1 MAENTGA
8 KRPLISGMV
17 AVYFPVSGVE
27 VFPLV
32 PPLVGFAVAA
42 ATASAGM
49 SGAFLLL
56 PFQVSVLGFV
66 SPAVSPTNLIYNI
79 ISTPGG
85 LYRYIKEGRMSWALA
100 LVLSAGTLPG
110 VFLGALIRIYFLAQP
125 AAFKL
130 FAGLVLLWLGVR
142 LLAGAAGW
150 RGAFFAN
157 GESALALEKKFAGLA
172 GGQKGRKGPFGA
184 AGLPGEARVKTR
196 SFTLKRVEYEF
207 WGETFS
213 FSTPAV
219 FLLSLAVGI
228 IGGIYGIGGSAIIAP
243 FCVSLLGLPVYTI
256 AGATLA
262 GNLVTSAAG
271 VLFFSL
277 LAVAGGQGPASVA
290 APDWALGLLFGAG
303 GLLGTYLGAALQKYL
318 PEKFIRTFIGVLTA
332 LLAVR
337 YIVEYF
343 SSWK

>member
-1 MAENTGA
+1 M
-8 KRPLISGMV
+8 
-17 AVYFPVSGVE
+17 YFPVSGVE

-32 PPLVGFAVAA
+32 PPLVAFAVALL
-42 ATASAGM
+42 TASAGM

-56 PFQVSVLGFV
+56 PFQVSVLGFA

-79 ISTPGG
+79 VSTPGG

-100 LVLSAGTLPG
+100 LVLTAGTLPG
-110 VFLGALIRIYFLAQP
+110 VFLGALIRVTCLVQP

-130 FAGLVLLWLGVR
+130 FAGIVLLCLGIRV
-142 LLAGAAGW
+142 LAGSAGL
-150 RGAFFAN
+150 GPGLSAN
-157 GESALALEKKFAGLA
+157 GGGFLALEKKFAGLA
-172 GGQKGRKGPFGA
+172 GDKKSRRGLFGA
-184 AGLPGEARVKTR
+184 AGLPGEARVKTL
-196 SFTLKRVEYEF
+196 SFTWRRVEYEF

-219 FLLSLAVGI
+219 FFLSLAVGV

-243 FCVSLLGLPVYTI
+243 FCVSFLGLPVYTI

-262 GNLVTSAAG
+262 GNLVTSVAG

-277 LAVAGGQGPASVA
+277 LAAADGPGLAASA

-303 GLLGTYLGAALQKYL
+303 GFFGTYLGAAMQKYL
-318 PEKFIRTFIGVLTA
+318 PEKFIRTFIGALTA
-332 LLAVR
+332 LLAVS
-337 YIVEYF
+337 YIVQYF
-343 SSWK
+343 NR

>member
-1 MAENTGA
+1 M
-8 KRPLISGMV
+8 
-17 AVYFPVSGVE
+17 YFPVSGVE

-32 PPLVGFAVAA
+32 PPLVAFVVALV
-42 ATASAGM
+42 TASAGM

-79 ISTPGG
+79 VSTPGG

-100 LVLSAGTLPG
+100 LILSAGTLPG
-110 VFLGALIRIYFLAQP
+110 VFLGALIRTYYLVQP

-130 FAGLVLLWLGVR
+130 FAGMVLLWMGVR
-142 LLAGAAGW
+142 LLTGSTGSG
-150 RGAFFAN
+150 GAFFGN
-157 GESALALEKKFAGLA
+157 GESALALEKKFAELT
-172 GGQKGRKGPFGA
+172 GGPQNHKGPWGA

-196 SFTLKRVEYEF
+196 SVTWRRVEYEF
-207 WGETFS
+207 WGETFA
-213 FSTPAV
+213 FSTPVV
-219 FLLSLAVGI
+219 FFLSLAVGI

-243 FCVSLLGLPVYTI
+243 FCVSFLRLPVYTV

-262 GNLVTSAAG
+262 GNLVTSVAG

-277 LAVAGGQGPASVA
+277 LAATNVQGLGASA
-290 APDWALGLLFGAG
+290 APDWTLGLLFGVG
-303 GLLGTYLGAALQKYL
+303 GLLGTYWGAAVQKYL
-318 PEKFIRTFIGVLTA
+318 PEKFIRAFIGVLTA

-337 YIVEYF
+337 YVVEYL
-343 SSWK
+343 SCWK